1 MLIGLEGP
9 LGNVLKIRPPMV
21 FTEADA
27 DRLVETL
34 DRVLAGRGGT

>member
-1 MLIGLEGP
+1 LIGLEGP
-9 LGNVLKIRPPMV
+9 LGNGFEIRLSTV

-34 DRVLAGRGGT
+34 DRVLAGRGDT